1 MATKKFRC
9 KVCGY
14 VHEGDKAPEKCP
26 VCSAPASEFEELV
39 PEKKGLN
46 TNSNVYTIL
55 YAAVMVVIVAFLL
68 VFVSQTLKERQTAN
82 VINDTKQQILSA
94 LNLRDQADVAA
105 TYDKVITADALMQP
119 NGKLMLYEGDFNTS
133 YKSEF
138 DNGNLHVFVAD
149 IDGER
154 KFVIPMN
161 GLGLWGTIWGY
172 IALNEDRTTVY
183 GVYFSHSSETP
194 GLGGEIAGLK
204 FQNRFPGKQVVDND
218 EVALKVVKFGK
229 ADQSSAYEI
238 DGVTGATI
246 TSTGVNAMINKVLSA
261 YIPFLTKQCCKDG
274 ECCEEGA
281 EECCEEQNVESN
293 D

>member
-14 VHEGDKAPEKCP
+14 VHEGNSAPEKCP
-26 VCSAPASEFEELV
+26 MCQAPQSEFEEIV
-39 PEKKGLN
+39 EEGAAAPKKGLN
-46 TNSNVYTIL
+46 TNSNVYTIV
-55 YAAVMVVIVAFLL
+55 YAAVMVIIVAFLL
-68 VFVSQTLKERQTAN
+68 VFVSQSLKERQTAN
-82 VINDTKQQILSA
+82 VINDTKQQILAA
-94 LNLRDQADVAA
+94 LELRDLPDVAGK
-105 TYDKVITADALMQP
+105 YDEVIKADNLMKADGSLVAY
-119 NGKLMLYEGDFNTS
+119 NGDFNTS

-138 DNGNLHVFVAD
+138 DNGNLHVFEAVV
-149 IDGER
+149 DG
-154 KFVIPMN
+154 KTKYIIPMN

-172 IALNEDRTTVY
+172 IALNDDRSTVY

-204 FQNRFPGKQVVDND
+204 FQSRFPGKQVVNGN
-218 EVALKVVKFGK
+218 EVALQVLKYGK
-229 ADQSSAYEI
+229 ADNSSKFEI

-261 YIPFLTKQCCKDG
+261 YLPFLTKKAAD
-274 ECCEEGA
+274 
-281 EECCEEQNVESN
+281 EQNVESN

>member
-1 MATKKFRC
+1 MATKKFKC

-26 VCSAPASEFEELV
+26 VCGAPASEFEELA

-68 VFVSQTLKERQTAN
+68 VFVSQTLKDRQTAN

-105 TYDKVITADALMQP
+105 TYDKVITADALMQADGSLAKY
-119 NGKLMLYEGDFNTS
+119 NGEFNTS

-138 DNGNLHVFVAD
+138 DKGNLHVFEAS
-149 IDGER
+149 INGQ
-154 KFVIPMN
+154 KKYVIPMN

-194 GLGGEIAGLK
+194 GLGGEIAGTK
-204 FQNRFPGKQVVDND
+204 FQDRFPGKSVVDGNN
-218 EVALKVVKFGK
+218 VALKVLKYGK
-229 ADQSSAYEI
+229 ADKSSKYEI

-261 YIPFLTKQCCKDG
+261 YLPFLTK
-274 ECCEEGA
+274 
-281 EECCEEQNVESN
+281 
-293 D
+293 